1 MVNVSLID
9 VQAFQV
15 FQGFGVEPN
24 TGSRVVTIG
33 PGSCGR
39 SSLFYVEDSPV
50 TTWTYGPV
58 FNVMCS
64 QTFNIADGDVAGL
77 MSAINAANTN
87 GCTTTINLAANG
99 HYVLTAVVEHPSE
112 YNAPLAVG
120 LPVIRGQLTINGN
133 GATIQRSTASGTPAF
148 TLLAVSGRTASCG
161 NGSCF
166 TNPTLTLN
174 QTILTGA
181 TGGALHLNSGNALV
195 HDSTITQNDGGG
207 INNACGRLTL
217 LNSTVSYNTSSNAY
231 GGGGVFLWNF
241 SCAPGTPTANISF
254 STIFENQNTSG
265 TNAAG
270 EPYGPGYEISEAF
283 GNPGDVVIKNS
294 ILASPTRAFYP
305 GSACYGITPI
315 SGGHNIA
322 GDSSCALTGAGD
334 MQNTNPLLG
343 PLANNGGL
351 TPTHFPLCNS
361 PAIDAIGA

>member
-1 MVNVSLID
+1 M
-9 VQAFQV
+9 
-15 FQGFGVEPN
+15 
-24 TGSRVVTIG
+24 
-33 PGSCGR
+33 
-39 SSLFYVEDSPV
+39 
-50 TTWTYGPV
+50 
-58 FNVMCS
+58 
-64 QTFNIADGDVAGL
+64 
-77 MSAINAANTN
+77 
-87 GCTTTINLAANG
+87 
-99 HYVLTAVVEHPSE
+99 
-112 YNAPLAVG
+112 
-120 LPVIRGQLTINGN
+120 
-133 GATIQRSTASGTPAF
+133 
-148 TLLAVSGRTASCG
+148 
-161 NGSCF
+161 
-166 TNPTLTLN
+166 
-174 QTILTGA
+174 
-181 TGGALHLNSGNALV
+181 V

-294 ILASPTRAFYP
+294 VLASPTRAFYP

-361 PAIDAIGA
+361 PAIDAIPVADSSDTNGVAITMDQRGVTRPLGAGADIGAVEGAPTQTATIPSTAGPWSQGLNPSFDYGFHDNTPPVVIDGSSGLAFTPGGTLTVTYVSGGVQAGGGYPFNDADGLPGYVRNYCENFGCFPAIYAGPGPGVLAMELLGVFANNGVIVGQPFRVGNGPT